1 MLPLHNAHEY
11 SVFSVQFFLDALLS
25 FHYSCSMPKHFSGNA
40 RRFGH
45 TGGDD
50 LPRAMAKPNL

>member
-1 MLPLHNAHEY
+1 MLPFHN
-11 SVFSVQFFLDALLS
+11 VQFFLDALLS